1 MRATCSSLRAPHA
14 ACGAGQDVAAAG
26 GRVAGGASTRA
37 RRHEDPSFEAW
48 PGGPRSCL
56 SQAQGGCLCAR
67 LASLL
72 LGRCMTLAAVC
83 SMCLCVCVCVCCCA
97 RVCLCLCVRAYLS
110 VGRQARNET
119 RAATHM
125 QRVTRGRA
133 ARRRVSKIKAEK
145 QLREQTAAATRIA
158 SAARGKQARKRVG
171 ALREE
176 RRQLLEAQA
185 SDAPRRRRRPRK
197 RGSSGAGSNTSGGA
211 EGGDG
216 VGAGRGDGGGA
227 SSAPAT
233 EDGRPPRP

>member
-1 MRATCSSLRAPHA
+1 M
-14 ACGAGQDVAAAG
+14 
-26 GRVAGGASTRA
+26 
-37 RRHEDPSFEAW
+37 
-48 PGGPRSCL
+48 
-56 SQAQGGCLCAR
+56 
-67 LASLL
+67 
-72 LGRCMTLAAVC
+72 
-83 SMCLCVCVCVCCCA
+83 
-97 RVCLCLCVRAYLS
+97 
-110 VGRQARNET
+110 
-119 RAATHM
+119 
-125 QRVTRGRA
+125 
-133 ARRRVSKIKAEK
+133 SKIKAEK